1 MSVRATQQGHV
12 QRAGQHQVRH
22 VRAPARDEPRILL
35 PQEPP
40 ADQALTHGEDYG
52 RTKPSKCGNV
62 SGACDRIPTTVE
74 ALVRRIT
81 MRRRTFLKGFAATA
95 TAALAGPLIVT
106 DRTIAQTR
114 TIYVNTWGGSWTA
127 AEEAAFFKPFTEQTG
142 IRVRTVAPVSYA
154 KLKAQVQSGNYEW
167 DITAITQADLLRAE
181 REGLVEPV
189 DWTVVKKDKLF
200 PNAVYAN
207 GLAYCALG
215 TNLAYRKDKFPQGG
229 PKSWADFWDVKK
241 FPGSRSMLNNA
252 VRTVQFALVAD
263 GVPVDKVFPLD
274 VDRAFRKLDQIKPHI
289 KVWWTQG
296 NQSQQLLRDGEAEL
310 SGAAL
315 HPQSA
320 VRGAR
325 RNATAWLL
333 IAPSCLALVLLFVVP
348 IAYVLLLSVT
358 DPRLSLAHYQRIFTV
373 PVYTRVMVNTFVIS
387 VIVTALCL
395 VIGYPFAYV
404 MARRAGWVSTLL
416 LTVVAMSFWTGFL
429 VRTYAWLVILGSK
442 GPVAA
447 AYGALG
453 LGKAPQLLSST
464 FSSTLGMT
472 HILLPYM
479 ILALYALMRKIDASH
494 LKAAAS
500 LGARPAAAFREVFLP
515 LSLPGVVNGS
525 LLVFV
530 TCLGFFVTPVLLGT
544 PRDMMISQLINQ
556 QIEELLAFGFAS
568 AVAVVLLIA
577 TCAVLAIYNHY
588 AGLDR
593 LWG

>member
-1 MSVRATQQGHV
+1 
-12 QRAGQHQVRH
+12 
-22 VRAPARDEPRILL
+22 
-35 PQEPP
+35 
-40 ADQALTHGEDYG
+40 
-52 RTKPSKCGNV
+52 
-62 SGACDRIPTTVE
+62 
-74 ALVRRIT
+74 

-200 PNAVYAN
+200 PNAEYAN

-296 NQSQQLLRDGEAEL
+296 NQSQQLLRDGEVDLIVMWNARASELQQQGLPVELVWHGATITTTMWGVAKGSPNRKLAWEFLQFAVQPKPQADFANKLYYGPTNPEAFKYISPEVSRQLPTYPENVKVAIKPDTVAE
-310 SGAAL
+310 AD
-315 HPQSA
+315 Q
-320 VRGAR
+320 
-325 RNATAWLL
+325 TAKIQERFTQWL
-333 IAPSCLALVLLFVVP
+333 
-348 IAYVLLLSVT
+348 
-358 DPRLSLAHYQRIFTV
+358 
-373 PVYTRVMVNTFVIS
+373 
-387 VIVTALCL
+387 
-395 VIGYPFAYV
+395 
-404 MARRAGWVSTLL
+404 
-416 LTVVAMSFWTGFL
+416 
-429 VRTYAWLVILGSK
+429 
-442 GPVAA
+442 
-447 AYGALG
+447 
-453 LGKAPQLLSST
+453 
-464 FSSTLGMT
+464 
-472 HILLPYM
+472 
-479 ILALYALMRKIDASH
+479 AS
-494 LKAAAS
+494 
-500 LGARPAAAFREVFLP
+500 
-515 LSLPGVVNGS
+515 
-525 LLVFV
+525 
-530 TCLGFFVTPVLLGT
+530 
-544 PRDMMISQLINQ
+544 
-556 QIEELLAFGFAS
+556 
-568 AVAVVLLIA
+568 
-577 TCAVLAIYNHY
+577 
-588 AGLDR
+588 
-593 LWG
+593 